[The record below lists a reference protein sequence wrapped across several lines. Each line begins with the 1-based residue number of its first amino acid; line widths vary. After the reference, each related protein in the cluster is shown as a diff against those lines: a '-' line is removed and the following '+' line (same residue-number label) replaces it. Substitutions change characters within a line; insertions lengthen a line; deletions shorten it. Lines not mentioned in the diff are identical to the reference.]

1 MASTVSIYRHVAAS
15 RIRAQMQYRL
25 SFVLQVIGT
34 FFLSFLDF
42 IAILVIFHH
51 LPHLAGWSI
60 GEIAFLYGSSAVTF
74 KLSDMFMTNMDRLP
88 VLIRGGSFDQVLT
101 RPLGTLGQVMTG
113 DIDIRHLGSIGQGAL
128 VLALGLSRVQ
138 IDWSLQKI
146 LVFASMLAGA
156 VLIFC
161 SLYVATNAI
170 AFWTM
175 DAREVA
181 NSFTYGGNAMTQY
194 PLHIYGTWMRRIFSF
209 VIPLGFVNY
218 FPSLYLL
225 GKDDPAQAPVALR
238 FLSPAVAVGMCV
250 VAGSIWRTAVRR
262 YRSTGS

>member
-1 MASTVSIYRHVAAS
+1 
-15 RIRAQMQYRL
+15 MQYRL
-25 SFVLQVIGT
+25 SFALQVVGT

-42 IAILVIFHH
+42 VAILVIFHH

-60 GEIAFLYGSSAVTF
+60 GEIAFLYGSAAVTF
-74 KLSDMFMTNMDRLP
+74 KLSDIFMTNMDRLP

-113 DIDIRHLGSIGQGAL
+113 DIDIRHVGSIGQGAL
-128 VLALGLSRVQ
+128 VLSIGISRVQ
-138 IDWSLQKI
+138 IDWTPQKI

-194 PLHIYGTWMRRIFSF
+194 PLHIYGVWMRRIFSY
-209 VIPLGFVNY
+209 VVPLGFVNY

-225 GKDDPAQAPVALR
+225 SKEDPAGAPVALR
-238 FLSPAVAVGMCV
+238 FISPAVAVAMCV
-250 VAGSIWRTAVRR
+250 IAGSIWRRAVRR

>member
-1 MASTVSIYRHVAAS
+1 
-15 RIRAQMQYRL
+15 MQYRL
-25 SFVLQVIGT
+25 SFALQVVGT

-42 IAILVIFHH
+42 VAILVIFHH

-60 GEIAFLYGSSAVTF
+60 GEIAFLYGSAAVTF
-74 KLSDMFMTNMDRLP
+74 KLSDLLMTNMDRLP
-88 VLIRGGSFDQVLT
+88 LLIRGGSFDQVLT

-113 DIDIRHLGSIGQGAL
+113 DIDIRHVGSIGQGVL
-128 VLALGLSRVQ
+128 VLSIGISRVQ
-138 IDWSLQKI
+138 IDWTPQKL
-146 LVFASMLAGA
+146 LVFASMLVGA
-156 VLIFC
+156 MLIFC

-194 PLHIYGTWMRRIFSF
+194 PLHIYGVWMRRIFSY

-225 GKDDPAQAPVALR
+225 GKEDPAGAPFALR
-238 FLSPAVAVGMCV
+238 FISPVVAVVMCV
-250 VAGSIWRTAVRR
+250 IAGSIWRTAVRH